1 MKNLLNAGALVAACS
16 LVSPAFAHDV
26 RADDHAPIGVSA
38 DHTHKK
44 GEIMFSLRY
53 MHMEMS
59 GNRIG
64 TDAISNDQI
73 VTTIPNRFAGRPMQ
87 PPTLRLVPQS
97 MQKDMV
103 MLGAMYSP
111 ADWITLVA
119 MLPYAERQSTI
130 TTYAGPA
137 GTTVLG
143 EFRTNPKGIG
153 DISVGAIFPLL
164 GQKPATS
171 DRGRE
176 LNLRAAVAIP
186 TGSIE
191 ETGQTLTPMG
201 TRPTMVM
208 PYGMQSGSGT
218 WDLKPALTLKQW
230 AGKWSFG
237 AQYAGTIRTG
247 SNDNG
252 YRLGDVHEGS
262 LWASYLPARWISLSG
277 RVRALSTGRIN
288 GLNADVMG
296 PVQTANPDFSGGE
309 RIDLLGGVNFVATH
323 GALAGH
329 RLGIELGAPIYQNV
343 NGPQMTGD
351 WMLTIGWQKAF

>member
-1 MKNLLNAGALVAACS
+1 MKNLAFAGAMIASCTLF
-16 LVSPAFAHDV
+16 SPAFAHDV

-59 GNRIG
+59 GNQIG
-64 TDAISNDQI
+64 TDSISNEAI
-73 VTTIPNRFAGRPMQ
+73 VTTIPNRFAGMPMQ

-97 MQKDMV
+97 MAKDMV

-119 MLPYAERQSTI
+119 MLPYSERESNI
-130 TTYAGPA
+130 TTYAGPT

-143 EFRTNPKGIG
+143 DFQTNSKGIG
-153 DISVGAIFPLL
+153 DISAGAIFPLL

-171 DRGRE
+171 DTGTE
-176 LNLRAAVAIP
+176 LNLRAVVGMP
-186 TGSIE
+186 TGSID
-191 ETGQTLTPMG
+191 ETGQTLSPMN
-201 TRPTMVM
+201 TQPTMVM

-218 WDLKPALTLKQW
+218 WDFKPALTLKQW

-247 SNDNG
+247 TNDNG

-262 LWASYLPARWISLSG
+262 LWASYLPAQWISLSG
-277 RVRALSTGRIN
+277 RVRAQSTGRIE
-288 GLNADVMG
+288 GLNPNVMG

-309 RIDLLGGVNFVATH
+309 RMDLLGGVNFVATH

-329 RLGIELGAPIYQNV
+329 RLGIEIGAPIYQNV

-351 WMLTIGWQKAF
+351 WMLTVGWQKAF